1 MDIDLQ
7 VRLAAFNWL
16 SEQVNSHGDVLPRKL
31 LEQGFEFQGQ
41 RIPLVA
47 PQGIFKPQVLDL
59 PLSITTAPKGPY
71 DDYFGKDNFLI
82 YSYRGTDPNHRD
94 NVGLRKVFELKRP
107 LVYFHGIEPGKY
119 LATWPVY
126 IIGDNQSNLT
136 FKVAVD
142 DAAPT
147 FEYTQTSISRQ
158 VAEVADARHAYLTAT
173 VKVRLYQRAFREKV
187 LDAYKSQCAFCH
199 LKHRELLD
207 AAHIIPDNMPQ
218 GVSTI
223 ENGLSLCKLH
233 HSAYDAFIIGVTPD
247 YILQVREDILEEEDG
262 PVLQHGLKGLHKSKL
277 ILPSSKS
284 HYPSREA
291 LEWRYSRFTRAG

>member
-1 MDIDLQ
+1 MDIDIQ

-16 SEQVNSHGDVLPRKL
+16 SEQVNSLGDVLPRKL

-126 IIGDNQSNLT
+126 IIADNPSNLT

-142 DAAPT
+142 DAVPA
-147 FEYTQTSISRQ
+147 FEYGETKISYQ
-158 VAEVADARHAYLTAT
+158 IAEVADARHAYLTST
-173 VKVRLYQRAFREKV
+173 IKVRLYQRAFREKV
-187 LDAYKSQCAFCH
+187 LDAYKSQCSFCR

-207 AAHIIPDNMPQ
+207 AAHIIPDNLPE
-218 GVSTI
+218 GKPTI
-223 ENGLSLCKLH
+223 ENGISLCKLH
-233 HSAYDAFIIGVTPD
+233 HSAYDAFILGVSPD
-247 YILQVREDILEEEDG
+247 YIIHVREDILEENDG
-262 PVLQHGLKGLHKSKL
+262 PVLQHGLKGLHGTKL
-277 ILPSSKS
+277 TLPSSTS
-284 HYPSREA
+284 NYPSRES
-291 LEWRYSRFTRAG
+291 LEWRYSRFTKAG